1 VSYDRKDCAIEDC
14 GIHDAEIITLQ
25 ASTYLC
31 TDASVLLVTETF
43 IRKRIWISHST
54 KRCYLHA
61 TQAHLI
67 ENLTFYLYRI
77 NQASL
82 YLMIWSTIKMG
93 RKMRSVLLR
102 NRKSGY
108 TTTITPYKEDS
119 EYWYVIET
127 KDGDISETRRYSKSA
142 FDLMEEK

>member
-1 VSYDRKDCAIEDC
+1 MMQRLLHYYSPVHICVLLLGSRYGDFNRKRVWISHSPKRCCLHETHLDRIN
-14 GIHDAEIITLQ
+14 Q
-25 ASTYLC
+25 ASTYL
-31 TDASVLLVTETF
+31 
-43 IRKRIWISHST
+43 R
-54 KRCYLHA
+54 
-61 TQAHLI
+61 
-67 ENLTFYLYRI
+67 
-77 NQASL
+77 
-82 YLMIWSTIKMG
+82 IWSTVKMG